1 MITEKDWMYV
11 LLQFILFGVYLIEID
26 LITISMPEWF
36 KLGVLTFSVLG
47 IIIIVLSFYQ
57 LGSNLSPFPSPVKNA
72 DLITTGIFKYLRH
85 PIYTGILLILFSVA
99 IYNTSEYK
107 LIISI
112 LLLILFQFK
121 SKYEESR
128 LIANFEN
135 YKDYMKD
142 TGKFIPKL

>member
-11 LLQFILFGVYLIEID
+11 ILQFILVGVYLIEID

-128 LIANFEN
+128 LIANF
-135 YKDYMKD
+135 
-142 TGKFIPKL
+142 

>member
-1 MITEKDWMYV
+1 MRTGKDWMYV

-26 LITISMPEWF
+26 LFTICLPEWF
-36 KLGVLTFSVLG
+36 KLGVLTFTVIG

-72 DLITTGIFKYLRH
+72 NLITTGIFKYLRH

-135 YKDYMKD
+135 YKNYMKD

>member
-1 MITEKDWMYV
+1 MRTGKDWMYV

-26 LITISMPEWF
+26 LFTISLPEWF
-36 KLGVLTFSVLG
+36 KLGVLTFTVIG

-72 DLITTGIFKYLRH
+72 ALITTGIFKYLRH

-135 YKDYMKD
+135 YKNYMKD

>member
-1 MITEKDWMYV
+1 MRTGKDWMYV
-11 LLQFILFGVYLIEID
+11 LLQFILFSVYLIEID
-26 LITISMPEWF
+26 LFTICLPEWF
-36 KLGVLTFSVLG
+36 KLGVLTFTVIG
-47 IIIIVLSFYQ
+47 IIIIVLSFYK

-99 IYNTSEYK
+99 IYNTSVFK

-135 YKDYMKD
+135 YKNYMKD

>member
-11 LLQFILFGVYLIEID
+11 ILQFILVGVYLIEID
-26 LITISMPEWF
+26 LITISLPEWF

>member
-1 MITEKDWMYV
+1 MRAGKDWMYV

-26 LITISMPEWF
+26 LITISLPEWF

-99 IYNTSEYK
+99 IYITSEYK

>member
-11 LLQFILFGVYLIEID
+11 ILQFILFGVYLIEID
-26 LITISMPEWF
+26 LITISLPEWF

-107 LIISI
+107 LIICI